1 MVALVVIMHTFN
13 GDRELRAKRNV
24 HLNKDGAI
32 ISIKNA
38 APKQWRL
45 ATSAANQIDN

>member
-1 MVALVVIMHTFN
+1 MHTFM
-13 GDRELRAKRNV
+13 GRYSSRGV

-38 APKQWRL
+38 ASKQWQRGAARL
-45 ATSAANQIDN
+45 VAANKLIINVVP

>member
-1 MVALVVIMHTFN
+1 MLALVVIMHTFN
-13 GDRELRAKRNV
+13 GDRRFSAKRNV

-38 APKQWRL
+38 ASKQWRRE
-45 ATSAANQIDN
+45 TSAANEIDN